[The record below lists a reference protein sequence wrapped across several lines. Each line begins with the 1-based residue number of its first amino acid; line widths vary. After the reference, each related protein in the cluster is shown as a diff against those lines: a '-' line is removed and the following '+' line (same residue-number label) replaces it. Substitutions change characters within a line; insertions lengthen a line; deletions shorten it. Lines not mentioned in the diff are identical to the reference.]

1 MMPHPWNRWSRF
13 LYLAYSRAR
22 SVFPS
27 DGKGRNAARRCPTLA
42 RCSHSMPAQRF
53 APPSEVPGLAARR
66 IAADIL
72 DGVLHKHRTL
82 DEQLD
87 GAAAHPGL
95 KALSDRDRALM
106 RRLVATI
113 LRRLGTLGHLLSR
126 LLDRGIPTDAP
137 RAQSALL
144 IGAAQIL
151 WMDVPDHAA
160 VDLSVR
166 LVQSDRRA
174 AKYAG
179 LVNAVLRRCARE
191 GGGLIDEVKAQS
203 LDLPPWMMARWIAHY
218 GEATAREM
226 ASAIANE
233 PSLDL
238 TVKSDTEQW
247 ATRLHGETL
256 PTGTVRTLLQGSVTM
271 LPGFTE
277 GHWWVQDAAAALP
290 ARLFG
295 DVAGKSIA
303 DLCAAPGGKTAQLA
317 HAGARVTAVDRSP
330 GRMARLRDNLAR
342 LALEAETVVAD
353 AAEWQGGTGGEGF
366 DGILV
371 DAPCTSTGTIRRH
384 PDVGWLRQESD
395 IAPLAAAQ
403 KRLLQKSVALLKP
416 GGMLI
421 YCTCSLEPE
430 EGEQTVSALLA
441 SDPTMRLLPIEASEV
456 AGLGEI
462 VTVDGDLRTLPCHL
476 PHRDPRLGGLDGF
489 YAARLVK
496 S

>member
-1 MMPHPWNRWSRF
+1 MPPSRF
-13 LYLAYSRAR
+13 A
-22 SVFPS
+22 V
-27 DGKGRNAARRCPTLA
+27 
-42 RCSHSMPAQRF
+42 PA
-53 APPSEVPGLAARR
+53 EVPGLAARR

-82 DEQLD
+82 DDQLD
-87 GAAAHPGL
+87 GAGAHPGL
-95 KALSDRDRALM
+95 KSLADRDRALM
-106 RRLVATI
+106 RRLVSTI
-113 LRRLGTLGHLLSR
+113 LRKLGTLGHLLSR
-126 LLDRGIPTDAP
+126 LLDRGVPTDAP

-191 GGGLIDEVKAQS
+191 GQGLIDEISPQT
-203 LDLPPWMMARWIAHY
+203 LDLPQWMLARWNAHY
-218 GEATAREM
+218 GEATARDM
-226 ASAIANE
+226 ALALGHE

-238 TVKSDTEQW
+238 TVKSDAPQW
-247 ATRLHGETL
+247 ASRLHGEIL

-271 LPGFTE
+271 LPGFAE
-277 GHWWVQDAAAALP
+277 GQWWVQDAAAALP
-290 ARLFG
+290 VRLFG
-295 DVAGKSIA
+295 DIKDKRVA

-317 HAGARVTAVDRSP
+317 LAGAQVIAVDRSP
-330 GRMARLRDNLAR
+330 ARVARLRDNLTR
-342 LALEAETVVAD
+342 LALQAETVVAD
-353 AAEWQGGTGGEGF
+353 AAEWPAEAASF

-384 PDVGWLRQESD
+384 PDVAWLRQESD
-395 IAPLAAAQ
+395 IAALTALQ
-403 KRLLQKSVALLKP
+403 KRLLHKAANLLKP
-416 GGMLI
+416 GGTLV

-430 EGEQTVSALLA
+430 EGEHAIAALLA
-441 SDPTMRLLPIEASEV
+441 GESGLRRAPVETSEV
-456 AGLGEI
+456 AGLDDI
-462 VTVDGDLRTLPCHL
+462 ITADGDLRTLPSHL
-476 PHRDPRLGGLDGF
+476 PNADPRLGGLDGF